1 MDLHG
6 CCGRREATIVAPM
19 RALCP
24 ACGLHHEV
32 VRVLEEGFGDDRRD
46 IYQVEP
52 LEECTRSYFSDKDI
66 LEARARFGE
75 DAIVQDDDM
84 E

>member
-1 MDLHG
+1 
-6 CCGRREATIVAPM
+6 M

-24 ACGLHHEV
+24 ACGLHHQV
-32 VRVLEEGFGDDRRD
+32 VRSLEDGTGDDRRD
-46 IYQVEP
+46 IYQVEA
-52 LEECTRSYFSDKDI
+52 LEECTRTWLSDKDI

-75 DAIVQDDDM
+75 DAIIQDDDM